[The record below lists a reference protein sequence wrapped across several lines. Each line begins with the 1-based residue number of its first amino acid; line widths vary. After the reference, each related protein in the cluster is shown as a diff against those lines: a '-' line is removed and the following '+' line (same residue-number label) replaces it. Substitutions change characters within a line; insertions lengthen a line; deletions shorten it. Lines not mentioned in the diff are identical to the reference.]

1 MKKVFLF
8 LVFFKMATVFGQD
21 VQFIEKENILDRPK
35 YQQFVYLMEQTSI
48 AKCKFVGRVKATGAS
63 QNVVALFDA
72 IKRETQPLGANS
84 FKFLSFKWFDA
95 NVSELILDVFY
106 SDDSTLQDNISYIPL
121 NKVYIFGSPDFSV
134 TSNQSFKVNSDKY
147 KVDNGKY
154 RVFDVE
160 VGQVCKISK
169 GGFTGMSLWVD
180 GEKGKL
186 STFLSFNG
194 IGVNTSGL
202 NPRGGGGIAINTGK
216 INHVEQN
223 LALALLKIYTLQE

>member
-8 LVFFKMATVFGQD
+8 LVFFKMSFALGQD

-35 YQQFVYLMEQTSI
+35 TQQFVCLLEPTSL
-48 AKCKFVGRVKATGAS
+48 AKSKFVGRVKATGAS
-63 QNVVALFDA
+63 QNVVALYEA

-84 FKFLSFKWFDA
+84 FKFLSFKWYDA

-106 SDDSTLQDNISYIPL
+106 SDDSTLQDNTSHIPL
-121 NKVYIFGSPDFSV
+121 NKVYVFGSPDLSV
-134 TSNQSFKVNSDKY
+134 NSNQSFKANSEKY

-160 VGQVCKISK
+160 VGQVCKITK

-194 IGVNTSGL
+194 IGVSNIGL

-223 LALALLKIYTLQE
+223 LALLLLRVFSIQE